1 MFVKYNRL
9 ISAATL
15 NLALLF
21 VAGAT
26 CLTLA
31 TSLPAFAQ
39 QAAGS
44 ITGTVIDPVGAAVPN
59 AVVIVRDLDRGTT
72 WTAKTNSA
80 GIYEFPQ
87 IPVGNVELNV
97 KAAWLCHGTP

>member
-15 NLALLF
+15 NLTLLF

-31 TSLPAFAQ
+31 TSLPAYAQ

-44 ITGTVIDPVGAAVPN
+44 ITGTIIDPVGAAVPN
-59 AVVIVRDLDRGTT
+59 AVVVVRDLDRGTT
-72 WTAKTNSA
+72 
-80 GIYEFPQ
+80 
-87 IPVGNVELNV
+87 
-97 KAAWLCHGTP
+97 